1 MGNIKNLSNYSLD
14 DTKKIPSANENDL
27 SSNDKI
33 HGLMSQYQEDKGSNL
48 LQSMKRYVSKLLQD
62 HTKLEITFTAKKRN
76 SCFSLK
82 DTTNFEH

>member
-14 DTKKIPSANENDL
+14 GTKKIPSANENDL

-48 LQSMKRYVSKLLQD
+48 LQSMKRYVSKLLQE
-62 HTKLEITFTAKKRN
+62 HTKLEITFTGKKRN
-76 SCFSLK
+76 SCFS
-82 DTTNFEH
+82 